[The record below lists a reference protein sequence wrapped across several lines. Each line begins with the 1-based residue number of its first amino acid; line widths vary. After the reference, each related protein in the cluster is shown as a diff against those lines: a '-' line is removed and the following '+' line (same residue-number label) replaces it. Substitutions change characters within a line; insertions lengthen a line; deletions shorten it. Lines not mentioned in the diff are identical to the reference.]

1 MIGDTIKD
9 IKNGNAV
16 NQSDTGITNLTK
28 SLNELYSTAVGQT
41 SLTGALFRIGGGIFG
56 PVYISDV
63 TWEFD
68 YSQQDE
74 YGMPYKGKITLGGI
88 KPIII
93 EDMSSMSLSGG
104 IRIDK

>member
-1 MIGDTIKD
+1 M
-9 IKNGNAV
+9 
-16 NQSDTGITNLTK
+16 
-28 SLNELYSTAVGQT
+28 NELYSTAVGQT
-41 SLTGALFRIGGGIFG
+41 ALTGALFRIGAGIFG
-56 PVYISDV
+56 PVYVSDV

-93 EDMSSMSLSGG
+93 EDMSSMALSGG
-104 IRIDK
+104 VKLS